1 MDFPNPGIDQVSAA
15 LQADSLPVEHFEKTS
30 LIEEILKSNNKS
42 LYSRLI
48 TEGKLKYNFFRWKDS
63 FRSYIPIL

>member
-1 MDFPNPGIDQVSAA
+1 VDFPNPGIKQGSPA
-15 LQADSLPVEHFEKTS
+15 LQEDSLPAGQFEKTL

-48 TEGKLKYNFFRWKDS
+48 TEGKLK
-63 FRSYIPIL
+63 